1 MNYKY
6 KYQSLNK
13 NSNKKDI
20 ASAFVEAGLLLKPY
34 HGFITETPILCS
46 CKKGVNCKSPGK
58 HPILSS
64 KGVCSLLTFI
74 ETSNRKPY
82 LSVGLATGFNPATG
96 MKLIVIDVDNK
107 DSVEWLRQRIPS
119 IDKTFAIE
127 TKAGFH
133 FYFLGDGKNY
143 VKTVINWNDK
153 KVDILSGKQGVL
165 TVGSANKDVYQ
176 SFPMMPLSPAE
187 IKTLEGAKPFII
199 KAKKAVKGKKTAINY
214 DILHDAFF
222 ADSIK
227 EGSRHNALLAV
238 SCKELRRRAND
249 IVSGA
254 YTAEDHQTFLLHLA
268 KVHLPLCDMSEVE
281 HIALS
286 TYKNFDIEKMSMTF
300 DAIWNVV
307 FKKNTKYVSNTILN
321 ILSDCY
327 TLIVPNI
334 DTEGEG
340 NGNCAGSSLFSLRKH
355 MEMKLAA
362 DGITER
368 VVITDK
374 QLVIFLCHLH
384 PGMKKKETDKII
396 AGKRIRGRLWNINPN
411 VMPTDTEGEGN
422 GNCSGSIPYVSIFTQ
437 DNTITISTV
446 EQEPKTMTKTELM
459 AQRLMSIYNTK
470 SIQQEPITSTA
481 VPPVEYVKEAK
492 VEDVKVCVPK
502 IASSTE
508 APVALSAYNK
518 TLALL
523 ESLRMPPK
531 AYTDKVEQAFD
542 EAGFF

>member
-340 NGNCAGSSLFSLRKH
+340 NGNC
-355 MEMKLAA
+355 
-362 DGITER
+362 
-368 VVITDK
+368 
-374 QLVIFLCHLH
+374 
-384 PGMKKKETDKII
+384 
-396 AGKRIRGRLWNINPN
+396 
-411 VMPTDTEGEGN
+411 
-422 GNCSGSIPYVSIFTQ
+422 SGSIPYVSIFTQ

-508 APVALSAYNK
+508 APVAFSAYNK